1 VRERAESEPEL
12 LQRGSGFVFYALID
26 NIVDRYFPLV
36 DALEVELEKIE
47 DHIFEGEAGEKAHAN
62 MRALYRLK
70 HKGMTVRHAVEPL
83 IEGIHKLYGGR
94 VPQPCSNTQEY
105 FRDVYDHLLR
115 ISTQLD
121 GLRDM
126 FNTAMQV
133 NISMISL
140 SENAVT
146 KRLAAYGALLA
157 VPTMLVGVWGMNFKH
172 MPELDWELGYPLS
185 LAVMAIID
193 VLLWRRFGGSG
204 GCEPLLPRLRRG
216 AIRGMQRLRGS
227 APRTRASP
235 GNRHSRSAPRCRT
248 APRGAWVSISL
259 VTSDLIASVT
269 PMPSIA
275 ASMASAASL
284 KCGPRVASMSVTPT
298 DCSQSFHDG
307 RAPSSLTGV
316 VVQQRVVAQV
326 FGLAQGMLALEQPRA
341 ADGHVHRREDL
352 VHVRAGIVPAAEA
365 HHHRG

>member
-1 VRERAESEPEL
+1 MLINCVAYRDGKRVAEIHKEEISDYLKQAGTFVWVAMKDPEPAELEEMEHEFGLHPLAVEDARHGHQRPKIEEYGNQVFAVLRTMELRAEELHCGEVNLFVGPNFVLSIRRETEPGFAAVRERAESEPEL

-185 LAVMAIID
+185 LAAMAIID
-193 VLLWRRFGGSG
+193 VLLWRRF
-204 GCEPLLPRLRRG
+204 RRIG
-216 AIRGMQRLRGS
+216 WL
-227 APRTRASP
+227 
-235 GNRHSRSAPRCRT
+235 
-248 APRGAWVSISL
+248 
-259 VTSDLIASVT
+259 
-269 PMPSIA
+269 
-275 ASMASAASL
+275 
-284 KCGPRVASMSVTPT
+284 
-298 DCSQSFHDG
+298 
-307 RAPSSLTGV
+307 
-316 VVQQRVVAQV
+316 
-326 FGLAQGMLALEQPRA
+326 
-341 ADGHVHRREDL
+341 
-352 VHVRAGIVPAAEA
+352 
-365 HHHRG
+365 

>member
-1 VRERAESEPEL
+1 MLINCVAYRDGKRVAEIHKEEISDYLKQAGTFVWVAMKDPEPAELEEMEHEFGLHPLAVEDARHGHQRPKIEEYGNQVFAVLRTMELREEEVHCGEVNLFVGPNFVLSIRRETEPGFAAVRERAESEPEL

-185 LAVMAIID
+185 LAAMAIID
-193 VLLWRRFGGSG
+193 VLLWRRF
-204 GCEPLLPRLRRG
+204 RRIG
-216 AIRGMQRLRGS
+216 WL
-227 APRTRASP
+227 
-235 GNRHSRSAPRCRT
+235 
-248 APRGAWVSISL
+248 
-259 VTSDLIASVT
+259 
-269 PMPSIA
+269 
-275 ASMASAASL
+275 
-284 KCGPRVASMSVTPT
+284 
-298 DCSQSFHDG
+298 
-307 RAPSSLTGV
+307 
-316 VVQQRVVAQV
+316 
-326 FGLAQGMLALEQPRA
+326 
-341 ADGHVHRREDL
+341 
-352 VHVRAGIVPAAEA
+352 
-365 HHHRG
+365 

>member
-1 VRERAESEPEL
+1 MLINCVAYRDGKRVAEIHKEEISDYLKQAGTFVWVAMKDPEPAELEEMEKEFELHPLAVEDARHGHQRPKIEEYGNQVFAVLRTMELREEEVHCGEVNLFVGPNFVLSIRRETEPGFAAVRERAESEPEL

-185 LAVMAIID
+185 LAAMAIID
-193 VLLWRRFGGSG
+193 VLLWRRF
-204 GCEPLLPRLRRG
+204 RRIG
-216 AIRGMQRLRGS
+216 WL
-227 APRTRASP
+227 
-235 GNRHSRSAPRCRT
+235 
-248 APRGAWVSISL
+248 
-259 VTSDLIASVT
+259 
-269 PMPSIA
+269 
-275 ASMASAASL
+275 
-284 KCGPRVASMSVTPT
+284 
-298 DCSQSFHDG
+298 
-307 RAPSSLTGV
+307 
-316 VVQQRVVAQV
+316 
-326 FGLAQGMLALEQPRA
+326 
-341 ADGHVHRREDL
+341 
-352 VHVRAGIVPAAEA
+352 
-365 HHHRG
+365 